1 MDKKVILR
9 FRELLKKWNYVRKL
23 YVELRI
29 VIGQMGGC
37 SLFGK

>member
-9 FRELLKKWNYVRKL
+9 FRELLKKWNYVREL
-23 YVELRI
+23 YVELLI